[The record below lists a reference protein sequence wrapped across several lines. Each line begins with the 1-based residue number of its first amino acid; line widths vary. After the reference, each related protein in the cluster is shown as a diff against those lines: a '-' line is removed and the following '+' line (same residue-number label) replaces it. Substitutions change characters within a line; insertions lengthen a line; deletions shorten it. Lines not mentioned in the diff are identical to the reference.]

1 MIKTYRKLLY
11 LLSAKERKQ
20 GIILVF
26 MFLVMAVLD
35 IIGVASILPFIYVLS
50 NPEIIETNYLMSSAY
65 QFSNHLGIQNSKQFL
80 FALGILFFVL
90 LVVSLSFKALT
101 TYFQTHF
108 SQMRQYTI
116 AKRLM
121 EGYLNQPYS
130 WFLNRHSAD
139 LGKSI
144 LSEVGMVV
152 SGGIK
157 PFLNLIAQS
166 VIALALLFLIIFT
179 NPKLAILVGLTLGLA
194 FGIIYK
200 FSRNFLKKIGEERVK
215 RNKLRFTAL
224 SEAFGAVKE
233 IKLGNL
239 EKTYVEKFSE
249 SAKIIAK
256 VNAQG
261 KVITVLPRFAVEA
274 VAFGGMII
282 VILFLMMQ
290 QATFADILPIV
301 ALYAFAGYRLMPA
314 LQAIYADITELRF
327 IGPAL
332 DMMFND
338 LKSLQDYNY
347 NNDKSFFVLND
358 SITLDNINYS
368 YPKTSKNALKNI
380 YLKIPAKTTV
390 GFVGETGSGKTTVID
405 IILGLLEA
413 QEGTVKIDDK
423 VINGQNRKAWQRSIG
438 YVPQQIYVADDT
450 IAANIAFGI
459 KNSEDIK
466 QADVERAAKIAN
478 LHDFVINDLPNKY
491 QTTVGERGVR
501 LSGGQRQRI
510 GIARALYNNPQV
522 LILDEATSAL
532 DNLTEQAVMDAVHNL
547 GKDITIIMIAH
558 RLSTVKECDIIFL
571 LEKGELKGQGTFE
584 KLIEI
589 NQNFRENAKSI

>member
-1 MIKTYRKLLY
+1 MTTHRKLLY
-11 LLSAKERKQ
+11 LLSKKERKQ

-26 MFLVMAVLD
+26 MFLTMAVLD
-35 IIGVASILPFIYVLS
+35 IIGVASILPFLYVLS
-50 NPEIIETNYLMSSAY
+50 NPEIIETNSLMRSAY
-65 QFSNHLGIQNSKQFL
+65 EFSGYFGIENSQDFL
-80 FALGILFFVL
+80 FSLGILFFIL

-101 TYFQTHF
+101 TYVQTHF
-108 SQMRQYTI
+108 SQMRQYSI

-130 WFLNRHSAD
+130 WFLNRNSAD

-144 LSEVGMVV
+144 LSEVGVVV

-166 VIALALLFLIIFT
+166 IIALALLSLIVFT
-179 NPKLAILVGLTLGLA
+179 NPKLAIVVGITLSLS

-200 FSRNFLKKIGEERVK
+200 FSRDFLKKIGEERVI

-233 IKLGNL
+233 IKLGSL
-239 EKTYVEKFSE
+239 EKTYIEKFSE
-249 SAKIIAK
+249 AAKIIAK

-261 KVITVLPRFAVEA
+261 KVITVLPRYAVEA

-282 VILFLMMQ
+282 VVLFLMLQ
-290 QATFADILPIV
+290 KASFTDVLPIV

-314 LQAIYADITELRF
+314 LQSIYADITELRF
-327 IGPAL
+327 VGPAL

-338 LKSLQDYNY
+338 LKSLQEYSYD
-347 NNDKSFFVLND
+347 NDKSFLSLNNHV
-358 SITLDNINYS
+358 ILNNINYS
-368 YPKTSKNALKNI
+368 YPKSSKNALKNI
-380 YLKIPAKTTV
+380 ELKIPAKSTV
-390 GFVGETGSGKTTVID
+390 GFVGATGSGKTTLID

-413 QEGTVKIDDK
+413 QQGNLQVDNKIIDD
-423 VINGQNRKAWQRSIG
+423 QNRKAWQRSIG
-438 YVPQQIYVADDT
+438 YVPQQIYLADDT
-450 IAANIAFGI
+450 IAANIAFGK
-459 KNSEDIK
+459 KNSKHIN
-466 QADVERAAKIAN
+466 QADVERVAKIAN
-478 LHDFVINDLPNKY
+478 LHDFIIQELPNKY
-491 QTTVGERGVR
+491 ETKVGERGIR

-510 GIARALYNNPQV
+510 GIARALYNKPQV

-571 LEKGELKGQGTFE
+571 LEKGELKAQGTFE

-589 NQNFRENAKSI
+589 NDKFRENARGV

>member
-338 LKSLQDYNY
+338 LKSLQDYSY

-459 KNSEDIK
+459 KNSKDIK

-558 RLSTVKECDIIFL
+558 RLSTVKECDVIFL

>member
-1 MIKTYRKLLY
+1 MSTHRKLLY
-11 LLSAKERKQ
+11 LLSKKERKQ

-26 MFLVMAVLD
+26 MFLTMAVLD

-50 NPEIIETNYLMSSAY
+50 NPEIIQSNSLMRSAY
-65 QFSNHLGIQNSKQFL
+65 EFSGHLGIENSQDFL
-80 FALGILFFVL
+80 FGLGILFFIL

-101 TYFQTHF
+101 TYVQTHF
-108 SQMRQYTI
+108 SQMRQYSI

-121 EGYLNQPYS
+121 EGYLHQPYS
-130 WFLNRHSAD
+130 WFLNRNSAD

-144 LSEVGMVV
+144 LSEVGIVV

-166 VIALALLFLIIFT
+166 IIALALLSLIIFT
-179 NPKLAILVGLTLGLA
+179 NPKLAIVVGITLSLS

-200 FSRNFLKKIGEERVK
+200 CSRNFLKKIGEERVV

-233 IKLGNL
+233 IKLGGL
-239 EKTYVEKFSE
+239 EKTYIEKFSE
-249 SAKIIAK
+249 AAKIIAK

-261 KVITVLPRFAVEA
+261 KVITVLPRYAVEA

-282 VILFLMMQ
+282 VVLFLMLQ
-290 QATFADILPIV
+290 KATFADVLPIV

-314 LQAIYADITELRF
+314 LQSIYADITELRF

-338 LKSLQDYNY
+338 LKSLQAYSY
-347 NNDKSFFVLND
+347 NNDRSFLTLND
-358 SITLDNINYS
+358 HIILNNINYS
-368 YPKTSKNALKNI
+368 YPKSSKTALKNI
-380 YLKIPAKTTV
+380 ELKIPAKSTV
-390 GFVGETGSGKTTVID
+390 GFVGATGSGKTTTID

-413 QEGTVKIDDK
+413 QQGNLQVDNK
-423 VINGQNRKAWQRSIG
+423 VIDNQNRKAWQRSIG
-438 YVPQQIYVADDT
+438 YVPQEIYLADDT
-450 IAANIAFGI
+450 IAANIAFGK
-459 KNSEDIK
+459 KNSKDIK
-466 QADVERAAKIAN
+466 YADVERAAKIAN
-478 LHDFVINDLPNKY
+478 LHDFIIQELPNKY
-491 QTTVGERGVR
+491 ETKVGERGIR

-510 GIARALYNNPQV
+510 GIARALYNKPQV

-547 GKDITIIMIAH
+547 GKDITIIIIAH

-571 LEKGELKGQGTFE
+571 LEKGELRAQGTFE

-589 NQNFRENAKSI
+589 NDNFRENARGV